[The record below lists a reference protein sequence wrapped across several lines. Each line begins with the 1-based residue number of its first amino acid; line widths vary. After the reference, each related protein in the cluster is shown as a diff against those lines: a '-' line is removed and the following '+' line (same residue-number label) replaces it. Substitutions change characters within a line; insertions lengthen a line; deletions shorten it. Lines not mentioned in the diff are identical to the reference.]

1 MYVFM
6 LGIARYTQ
14 NLRMLFMRKIAANL
28 LKRAGFSNNKTAV
41 DVKEALA
48 DDACYVLITCGAPS
62 KDGKMQVEMTYQG
75 DPVLAAY
82 LVESA
87 QQFIDI
93 DNQ

>member
-1 MYVFM
+1 
-6 LGIARYTQ
+6 
-14 NLRMLFMRKIAANL
+14 MRKLAANL
-28 LKRAGFSNNKTAV
+28 LKRAGFSKNKTDV
-41 DVKEALA
+41 DLKKTLA
-48 DDACYVLITCGAPS
+48 DDNACYVLITCGEPS

-93 DNQ
+93 ENP

>member
-1 MYVFM
+1 
-6 LGIARYTQ
+6 
-14 NLRMLFMRKIAANL
+14 MRKLAENL
-28 LKRAGFSNNKTAV
+28 LRRAGFSKSKTDV
-41 DVKEALA
+41 DLKKTLA
-48 DDACYVLITCGAPS
+48 DDNACYVLITCGEPS

-93 DNQ
+93 ESP

>member
-1 MYVFM
+1 
-6 LGIARYTQ
+6 
-14 NLRMLFMRKIAANL
+14 MLFMRKLAENL
-28 LKRAGFSNNKTAV
+28 LRRAGFSKSKTDV
-41 DVKEALA
+41 DLKKTLA
-48 DDACYVLITCGAPS
+48 DDNACYVLITCGEPS

-93 DNQ
+93 ESP